1 MQLLRLCWLTDS
13 NEHINAMQ
21 QLETLNQHFFLWLNA
36 TPQTPAFAM
45 TLATLLAEWLIYLL
59 PVLLLAMWS
68 LGNST
73 TRQTALK
80 ALLTALLA
88 LGLAQVIGYLWPHP
102 RPFMLE
108 LGHTWLA
115 HAPEASFPSDHA
127 TLCFSIGIALLL
139 SRWFWTGFA
148 TVLLGLLVGGARV
161 YLGVHF
167 PLDVAGALLL
177 ALPCAWLTSY
187 GLSRTGLDG
196 WLECRL
202 YRLWLWLPQI
212 AKGNHTP

>member
-1 MQLLRLCWLTDS
+1 
-13 NEHINAMQ
+13 MQ

-88 LGLAQVIGYLWPHP
+88 LGLAQVIG
-102 RPFMLE
+102 
-108 LGHTWLA
+108 
-115 HAPEASFPSDHA
+115 
-127 TLCFSIGIALLL
+127 
-139 SRWFWTGFA
+139 
-148 TVLLGLLVGGARV
+148 
-161 YLGVHF
+161 
-167 PLDVAGALLL
+167 
-177 ALPCAWLTSY
+177 
-187 GLSRTGLDG
+187 
-196 WLECRL
+196 
-202 YRLWLWLPQI
+202 
-212 AKGNHTP
+212 

>member
-1 MQLLRLCWLTDS
+1 MLEAL
-13 NEHINAMQ
+13 NQ
-21 QLETLNQHFFLWLNA
+21 QLFLWLNA
-36 TPQTPAFAM
+36 TPQAPVLVIA
-45 TLATLLAEWLIYLL
+45 LATLVAEWLIYLL
-59 PVLLLAMWS
+59 PLMLALMWLS
-68 LGNST
+68 GNPG

-80 ALLTALLA
+80 ALLSALFA
-88 LGLAQVIGYLWPHP
+88 LGCAQVIGYLWPHP

-139 SRWFWTGFA
+139 ERWYKLGLT
-148 TVLLGLLVGGARV
+148 TLLLGLLVGGARV

-167 PLDVAGALLL
+167 PLDIAGALLL
-177 ALPCAWLTSY
+177 ALSCAWLTSY